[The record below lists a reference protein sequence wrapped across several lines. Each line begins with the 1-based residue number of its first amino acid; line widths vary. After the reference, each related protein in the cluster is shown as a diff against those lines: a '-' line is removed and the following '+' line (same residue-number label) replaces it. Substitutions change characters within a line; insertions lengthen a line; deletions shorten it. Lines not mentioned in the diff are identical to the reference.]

1 LTIEALYFLRISDCV
16 DGLSHIVLDLLSST
30 LEQSKQLLRNAAAT
44 KLCKLGMVLTSHSAL
59 EDKPSV
65 KKRLAGTL
73 FALLCEWL
81 PHTYKHQ
88 GAADLDHITV
98 LTWLVSLL
106 QDVDEFDIE
115 ILKGM
120 KPSLIQKAFRSCL
133 KHGIS
138 ESTEDSEGSAMS
150 LKLVRLLLVRMFGSQ
165 SQRQMLKEYL
175 PKPSPAEVFAML
187 TSHSKF
193 PLMLSRSVEHIK
205 TPKGGC
211 DRLELVR
218 LMLCCVIL
226 SPNEIAIESS
236 TWTALY
242 SAFSAGLGELDTAI
256 RQIFSASCTL
266 QSQVSV
272 M

>member
-1 LTIEALYFLRISDCV
+1 LHVLSISDCV

-44 KLCKLGMVLTSHSAL
+44 KLCKLGMMLTSHSAL
-59 EDKPSV
+59 EHKPTV
-65 KKRLAGTL
+65 KKRLTGTL

-88 GAADLDHITV
+88 GAPDLDHITV

-106 QDVDEFDIE
+106 QDVDEYDIE
-115 ILKGM
+115 VLKEM
-120 KPSLIQKAFRSCL
+120 KPSLIQKVFRSCL

-138 ESTEDSEGSAMS
+138 ESTEDTEGSTMS

-165 SQRQMLKEYL
+165 SQRQMLKEYF
-175 PKPSPAEVFAML
+175 PNPSPAEVFAML

-193 PLMLSRSVEHIK
+193 PLMLSRSVE

-226 SPNEIAIESS
+226 SPDEIAIESS

-242 SAFSAGLGELDTAI
+242 SAFNAGLGEIDTAI
-256 RQIFSASCTL
+256 RQIFSASCSL

-272 M
+272 L